1 MKEIQIFTNKNGV
14 IGDIANLKKLST
26 MINKKSGMTGVT
38 NN

>member
-14 IGDIANLKKLST
+14 KDIANLKKLST